1 MKKINSDSTY
11 RSQHSFRIMALSLIA
26 LISAASVRAGV
37 LASWDM
43 ETASNSAKQ
52 IASFVH
58 TDITASNLAG
68 NNLNS
73 PASFIGGSVMGGAGD
88 NYIAYARSSGNTQTT
103 AVGAIADSTY
113 FSFTITPEVGQ
124 SITLSSI
131 TFDAMAG
138 TGGPSDRQFY
148 LMSDKTGYLSSAV
161 LASASTVTGSP
172 LLPYNT
178 STFDQNFSADLSGSE
193 FANITDSVTFR
204 IYIAT
209 PDTSQNIGFDDIT
222 LNGAVIPEPSSL
234 VLMVLTGFALVICRR
249 FHLKAKA

>member
-1 MKKINSDSTY
+1 
-11 RSQHSFRIMALSLIA
+11 MALSLFA
-26 LISAASVRAGV
+26 LISTASVRAGV

-43 ETASNSAKQ
+43 ETNGARTVASLVD
-52 IASFVH
+52 ASVTV
-58 TDITASNLAG
+58 TDLAG
-68 NNLNS
+68 NNLNT
-73 PASFIGGSVMGGAGD
+73 PGSFIGESVVGGAGD
-88 NYIAYARSSGNTQTT
+88 DYIAYSRSSGIARTD

-113 FSFTITPEVGQ
+113 FSFTVTPEVGQ

-131 TFDAMAG
+131 TFDSMAG

-148 LMSDKTGYLSSAV
+148 LMSDKTGYLSTEV

-178 STFDQNFSADLSGSE
+178 STFDQNFSADLSGMD

-209 PDTSQNIGFDDIT
+209 PNTFQNVGFDDIT

-249 FHLKAKA
+249 LHLKANA